1 VHDRFTHGLGR
12 DLADGTWDERY
23 GHLRPLLALGG
34 SLILAISPS

>member
-1 VHDRFTHGLGR
+1 VHDRFTRDLSR

-23 GHLRPLLALGG
+23 GHLRPLPAFGG